1 LYEEEQAVELA
12 KYIEGLKGESA
23 AAEEGAAEKPL
34 SPYVQKVSGL
44 NEAGEYAP
52 LIDIFLTDIETVFA
66 KGTESDV
73 AGAYSIMYALCRKMP
88 EAVQATYTQKLI
100 ETTAQETTTTPEL
113 RLKMLVNLY
122 NSVHPNFGKMRH
134 SVFMALIDY
143 CVATSQVAKVA
154 KHIGNL
160 EGRVQTWGL
169 SPAQQKEIYLKLAE
183 ALQDYQNGELAQKF
197 LVTFLSLWGA
207 KEDYA
212 QAAPQAIAAAVKA
225 IQNPTAFSCDELL
238 RTPAVAAL
246 KTGDEKAQAVHRL
259 LEIYSREKLEDYEK
273 FVANKGA
280 IVKSIGLDHDTCVD
294 KLRMLSLASLATEM
308 TEIPYDT
315 IKEILKLGKDK
326 DVELWVIKVHRAG
339 LVQGKIDQIRRVV
352 IVNRTTARVF
362 STTDWAELRTRVDG
376 WRQCLTNMSDII
388 QGAKESAELA

>member
-12 KYIEGLKGESA
+12 KYVEGLKGEGA
-23 AAEEGAAEKPL
+23 AAEEEAAEKPL

-44 NEAGEYAP
+44 NDAGEYAP
-52 LIDIFLTDIETVFA
+52 LLDIFLTDIETVFA

-160 EGRVQTWGL
+160 QGRVQTWGL
-169 SPAQQKEIYLKLAE
+169 SPAQQKELYLKLAE

-207 KEDYA
+207 KDNYA

-225 IQNPTAFSCDELL
+225 IQNPTTFSCDELL

-280 IVKSIGLDHDTCVD
+280 IVASIGLDHDTCVD

-315 IKEILKLGKDK
+315 IKEILKLDKDK

-339 LVQGKIDQIRRVV
+339 LVQGKMDQIRRVV